1 MLTLL
6 DSLRNYDLIGVLART
21 IIALICVT
29 PIGLERTGKDR
40 PAGFRTH
47 VLVILGALVAS
58 MTGHYIFLGMGL
70 PADVTR
76 LPAQVVAG
84 LGFLGA
90 GTIIL
95 TKRNGV
101 KGLTTAAGLWTTGV
115 VGLAVGAGFY
125 EGAVLCS
132 ILVFI
137 TEKYAGKLKKNVA
150 RNTGVRIRITYADPE
165 VLDSA
170 FKLCSKIGHKVSK
183 MKVEKLEDGLY
194 QATVSVY
201 LHLSMTKEE
210 FEKEIKAIEGVKEAY
225 CLEGTGRTE
234 K

>member
-6 DSLRNYDLIGVLART
+6 DQFRQFDVIGVLART
-21 IIALICVT
+21 IFALICVT
-29 PIGLERTGKDR
+29 PIGLERTAKDR

-47 VLVILGALVAS
+47 IMVILGALVAS
-58 MTGHYIFLGMGL
+58 MTGHYIYLGMGL

-115 VGLAVGAGFY
+115 VGLAIGAGFY

-132 ILVFI
+132 ILVFL
-137 TEKYAGKLKKNVA
+137 TEKYAGILRLNVA
-150 RNTGVRIRITYADPE
+150 RNTGVQIRLKYKDPE
-165 VLDSA
+165 VLDNA
-170 FKLCSKIGHKVSK
+170 FKLCNKVGHKVSK
-183 MKVEKLEDGLY
+183 MRVEKLDDGLY

-201 LHLSMTKEE
+201 LHLSMSKDE
-210 FEKEIKAIEGVKEAY
+210 FEKEMGTVEGVREAV
-225 CLEGTGRTE
+225 CVSGTARSDR
-234 K
+234 

>member
-6 DSLRNYDLIGVLART
+6 DQLRNFDLIGVLART
-21 IIALICVT
+21 IIAIICVT
-29 PIGLERTGKDR
+29 PIGLERTAKDR

-47 VLVILGALVAS
+47 IMVILGALVAS
-58 MTGHYIFLGMGL
+58 MTGHYIYLGMGL

-115 VGLAVGAGFY
+115 VGLAIGAGFY

-132 ILVFI
+132 ILVFL

-150 RNTGVRIRITYADPE
+150 RNTGVQIRLTYEDPE

-170 FKLCSKIGHKVSK
+170 FKLCTKVGHKVSK
-183 MKVEKLEDGLY
+183 MRVEKLEDGLY

-201 LHLSMTKEE
+201 LHLSMSKEE
-210 FEKEIKAIEGVKEAY
+210 FEKEIGAIEGVREAF
-225 CLEGTGRTE
+225 CVSGSARGD

>member
-6 DSLRNYDLIGVLART
+6 DQLRNFDLIGVIART
-21 IIALICVT
+21 IIAIICVT
-29 PIGLERTGKDR
+29 PIGLERTAKDR

-47 VLVILGALVAS
+47 IMVILGALVAS
-58 MTGHYIFLGMGL
+58 MTGHYIYLGMGL

-76 LPAQVVAG
+76 LPAQVIAG

-115 VGLAVGAGFY
+115 VGLAIGAGFY

-132 ILVFI
+132 VLVFL

-150 RNTGVRIRITYADPE
+150 RNTGVQMRLTYKDPE
-165 VLDSA
+165 VLDNA
-170 FKLCSKIGHKVSK
+170 FKLCNKVGHKVSK
-183 MKVEKLEDGLY
+183 MRVEKLDDGFY

-201 LHLSMTKEE
+201 LHLSMSKDE
-210 FEKEIKAIEGVKEAY
+210 FEKEIGAIEGVREAV
-225 CLEGTGRTE
+225 CISGAARGD